1 MIIFFGAEFTH
12 TWATRQRR
20 VEPMP
25 HAESGAAPQKKS
37 EAATEQA
44 TRTAGY
50 DLDTTSARGS
60 PDATRTLEILSPY
73 ALPPPTLPLG
83 GVLRRRALYQR
94 CSFSGGTPQ
103 KYK

>member
-1 MIIFFGAEFTH
+1 LYAPQEGSDELFAQLLSYSSLIIFFGAEFTH

-25 HAESGAAPQKKS
+25 HAEAGAAPQKKS

-50 DLDTTSARGS
+50 DLDTT
-60 PDATRTLEILSPY
+60 
-73 ALPPPTLPLG
+73 
-83 GVLRRRALYQR
+83 
-94 CSFSGGTPQ
+94 
-103 KYK
+103 